1 MKMRIGLMLLSFS
14 CYNDAKVLDTKP
26 LKGNYLD
33 NEDVLGK
40 EYKEDNADIRELIL
54 VEDNRIFA
62 VDGEPFNFSI
72 ALNSVESRNREV
84 EVIMS

>member
-14 CYNDAKVLDTKP
+14 CYNAKVLDTKP

-40 EYKEDNADIRELIL
+40 EYKEDNADIVELIL

-72 ALNSVESRNREV
+72 ALNSVESRSSGV
-84 EVIMS
+84 EVKMS